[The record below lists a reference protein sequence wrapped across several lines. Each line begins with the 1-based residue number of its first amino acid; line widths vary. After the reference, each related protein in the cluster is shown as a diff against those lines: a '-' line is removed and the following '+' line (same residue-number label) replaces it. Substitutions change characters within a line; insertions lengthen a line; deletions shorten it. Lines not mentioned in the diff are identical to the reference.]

1 MMFVPGFL
9 VVGFLLT
16 YSIGWSATLDTGLV
30 GHYEFSGN
38 ASDSL
43 NNLQTSV
50 TGGSFVADR
59 FMNDSSAFKFQGYGD
74 QIKANGSLIP
84 YGSQARTLSVWAKA
98 DDYSTD
104 GKVIVLG
111 SFSSANL
118 GDVFGLITASVW
130 GPQWRAWANGFAYE
144 VFGAPMDLNWHSH
157 ILTYDSSVINY
168 FYDGILVGSAQ
179 WTIDTYNS
187 VLSMGSID
195 GDPSGYYFHG
205 SIDDVRLYNRSL
217 SNTEAA
223 TLYATESVPEPS
235 ALSLLAVSLGG
246 LAMMRRRRS

>member
-1 MMFVPGFL
+1 MLSVLRFL
-9 VVGFLLT
+9 VLGFLLT
-16 YSIGWSATLDTGLV
+16 YSIGWSATLDSGLV

-50 TGGSFVADR
+50 SGGSFVADR
-59 FMNDSSAFKFQGYGD
+59 FMNDSSAFRFQGYGD
-74 QIKANGSLIP
+74 QIEATGSLIP
-84 YGSQARTLSVWAKA
+84 YGSQARTISVWAKA
-98 DDYSTD
+98 DDYLRD

-111 SFSSANL
+111 SFSSGNL
-118 GDVFGLITASVW
+118 GDVFGLITRPDWTV
-130 GPQWRAWANGFAYE
+130 WANGFAYE
-144 VFGAPMDLNWHSH
+144 VTGTQMDLSWHNH
-157 ILTYDSSVINY
+157 ILTYDSSAINY

-205 SIDDVRLYNRSL
+205 SVDDVRLYNRSL

-223 TLYATESVPEPS
+223 ALYANESVPEPS
-235 ALSLLAVSLGG
+235 ALSLLGIGLSG